1 MIKRYN
7 TESLGTLLYQTLKQ
21 SRYYIDGKVHENGNT
36 AFGVICPECEKPEAY
51 VYLKFPGSIICNRSN
66 KCGARTNTIELF
78 NIRQNIEKDF
88 APTKTDPKRPARMFL
103 ESRSLNTSLKG
114 LKYSYWTN
122 VRKSGSGAVMFP
134 IGTDK
139 NGKTVFNGR
148 LINPPPGEGKTHN
161 CSSTSGLFWQHPAY
175 DYDPYKTTYVV
186 EGIIDALSLF
196 EIGHQAIAVLASGQD
211 PAKLEL
217 SFFKKI
223 TLAFDNDLAGARATK
238 KWKKH
243 FSDAD
248 SIMPDTGMDWNDL
261 LCSGP
266 REQVKERFKE
276 NLGRY
281 QVNAELALAET
292 AREYAEIYSNFHS
305 RPPGLFEH
313 DGCTF
318 FAWIKKHG
326 DSSNLVVER
335 CGRFTLRVVSF
346 LKDTSNDDQQYF
358 YQLEITPKGG
368 RPTKA
373 IATGRDIATPRGI
386 KEFFLTRAKV
396 SYEGAASSAVAL
408 ATRIASAKQAPEVTR
423 IPLTGFDVK
432 SGWYV
437 FRDFAV
443 DPSSKLHLPD
453 KRGLYK
459 INFREWSS
467 PPPHA
472 AEKAI
477 KPAVNGIAPKGLHKL
492 IVEAWKNNGTTAL
505 AWMVAGWFVYPIKNR
520 IGFFP
525 HLAASGDPASGKSAL
540 TVILNAIQGVDGE
553 GTPIS
558 QLNSK
563 KGLARTIARESGRF
577 SALLED
583 SQRNERGFDY
593 SVVLTGYNRGPL
605 QVQAAFSNDLKT
617 KVNEFLGT
625 LFFVSNL
632 EPFRDKQEKQRVI
645 SLHFA
650 HDDITEETRQA
661 YEQICKIPLPELAR
675 IMALTLA
682 KRKHFEENWHQAY
695 QQAIEDLAPLDNRR
709 ILQNHALVLAFHRL
723 FCAAFKIEHD
733 LTVFIK
739 NLAEKKCVTANEKAY
754 SLADHFF
761 ETLDLLPEE
770 KLEACLHVDPKK
782 SLLYLNLPAAE
793 QLIRNKGLQFSVND
807 NLTKALKQHPAY
819 IRHSLNHRFP
829 GEPKLDNRGRPT
841 QRRSWVFDANRFE
854 E

>member
-1 MIKRYN
+1 MNNLNEKILSR
-7 TESLGTLLYQTLKQ
+7 LKQ
-21 SRYYIDGKVHENGNT
+21 SEYWTKKTRESGATIQGLT
-36 AFGVICPECEKPEAY
+36 CPACGS
-51 VYLKFPGSIICNRSN
+51 PGAGWCYTGGPMSINCNRLN
-66 KCGARTNTIELF
+66 QCGARTKTIELF
-78 NIRQNIEKDF
+78 GIRQDLEKDF
-88 APTKTDPKRPARMFL
+88 KPTKSDPKRPARMFL
-103 ESRSLNTSLKG
+103 ESRGLKNSLKG
-114 LKYSYWTN
+114 LKYYYQQN
-122 VRKSGSGAVMFP
+122 VRKTASGGVMFP
-134 IGTDK
+134 VAK
-139 NGKTVFNGR
+139 VNGKTVSNGR

-161 CSSTSGLFWQHPAY
+161 SGSTSGQFWQHPGLE
-175 DYDPYKTTYVV
+175 YDPYKTTYVV
-186 EGIIDALSLF
+186 EGIIDALSLI
-196 EIGHQAIAVLASGQD
+196 ELGEQAIAVLASGQD
-211 PAKLEL
+211 PAKLDL

-223 TLAFDNDLAGARATK
+223 TLAFDNDTAGARATK

-243 FSDAD
+243 FPDAAA
-248 SIMPDTGMDWNDL
+248 IMPNPGGDWNDL

-266 REQVKERFKE
+266 LEQVKKRFLQ
-276 NLGRY
+276 NLGY
-281 QVNAELALAET
+281 HVNADLALAES
-292 AREYAEIYSNFHS
+292 ALAYAETYADFHS

-318 FAWIKKHG
+318 FSHIKNRG

-335 CGRFTLRVVSF
+335 CGRFTLRVVSY
-346 LKDTSNDDQQYF
+346 LKDTSNEDQQYF
-358 YQLEITPKGG
+358 YQLRITPKGG
-368 RPTKA
+368 RPIKA
-373 IATGRDIATPRGI
+373 TASGKDIATPRGI

-408 ATRIASAKQAPEVTR
+408 ATRITSAKQAPEVTR

-443 DPSSKLHLPD
+443 DSSGKVHHPD

-459 INFREWSS
+459 INFREWAA

-477 KPAVNGIAPKGLHKL
+477 KPGLNGITPTDIHKL
-492 IVEAWKNNGTTAL
+492 IIEAWGQNGAVAL
-505 AWMVAGWFVYPIKNR
+505 AWMVAGWFVYRIKDQ

-525 HLAASGDPASGKSAL
+525 HLAATGDPASGKSAL
-540 TVILNAIQGVDGE
+540 TVVLNAMQGIDGE

-617 KVNEFLGT
+617 KVSEFLGT

-632 EPFRDKQEKQRVI
+632 EPFRNKQEKQRVI

-650 HDDITEETRQA
+650 HDDITDTTRQA

-675 IMALTLA
+675 VMVFTLE
-682 KRKHFEENWHQAY
+682 KRKYFEENWQKAY
-695 QQAIEDLAPLDNRR
+695 QKAIDDLSPIDNRR
-709 ILQNHALVLAFHRL
+709 ILQNHALILAFYRL
-723 FCAAFKIEHD
+723 FCKVHGIKHD
-733 LTVFIK
+733 LSGFMAE
-739 NLAEKKCVTANEKAY
+739 LARKKCVTANEKAY

-770 KLEACLHVDPKK
+770 KLEVCLHLDPKK
-782 SLLYLNLPAAE
+782 RLLYLNLPAAE
-793 QLIRNKGLQFSVND
+793 QLIRNRGLQFSVND

-819 IRHSLNHRFP
+819 IQHSLQHRFP
-829 GEPKLDNRGRPT
+829 LEPKLDSRGRPT
-841 QRRSWVFDANRFE
+841 QRRSWLFDANRFE